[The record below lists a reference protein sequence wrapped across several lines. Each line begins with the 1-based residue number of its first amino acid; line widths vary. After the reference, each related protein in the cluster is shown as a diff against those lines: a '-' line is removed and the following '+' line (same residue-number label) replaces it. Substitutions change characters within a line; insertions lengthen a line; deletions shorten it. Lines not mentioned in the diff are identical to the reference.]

1 MNDEKKDN
9 KIIDID
15 KALGFIYTDEKA
27 KRKGSDTFKVAGT
40 LVRATSKSAERNLF
54 SAVEDTQDA
63 KLNAKYTNYK
73 SQNALFT
80 ELCEGVQ
87 GGDLVYKILIALSNI
102 LYEQSEAVGTT
113 ATMTGAR
120 GKMQDNGLPVGDRA
134 VRIREDDKEESLY
147 ANITIVYRDFAK
159 LVCGGRTV
167 GGKDI
172 KKIRNVL
179 EELDKKYILFD
190 FGNGQK
196 LFVRPL
202 SIEAYLKDENNP
214 NLEAAAIQL
223 KPIFTRSIKNDYVI
237 MRKDTLQLFGGH
249 QKEMTMR
256 LFFYLSDMH
265 RHKESAIYPHFRIS
279 KDKLFEM
286 IAAPSE
292 RYTTKIKTG
301 KMGADGKPVY
311 KIGRRKKLLESD
323 WKDAVQKMI
332 EVGIITQCSQE
343 TGITKDII
351 HFVFNTDYTK
361 KRKITD
367 ILAE

>member
-1 MNDEKKDN
+1 MKDEKKDI
-9 KIIDID
+9 KIINID

-27 KRKGSDTFKVAGT
+27 KRKGSGTFKVSGT

-54 SAVEDTQDA
+54 SAVEDAQDA
-63 KLNAKYTNYK
+63 KLNANYTNYK
-73 SQNALFT
+73 SKNALFT

-102 LYEQSEAVGTT
+102 LYEQSEAAGTT
-113 ATMTGAR
+113 ATMTGFR
-120 GKMQDNGLPVGDRA
+120 DKMEDNGLQLDKSS
-134 VRIREDDKEESLY
+134 VRIREDDEEDSDY
-147 ANITIVYRDFAK
+147 AYITIVYRDFAK

-202 SIEAYLKDENNP
+202 SIDAYFQDNNNP
-214 NLEAAAIQL
+214 NLETAVIQL
-223 KPIFTRSIKNDYVI
+223 KPIFTRSIKNDYVT

-256 LFFYLSDMH
+256 LFFYLSDMY
-265 RHKESAIYPHFRIS
+265 RHKESPIYPHFRIS

-323 WKDAVQKMI
+323 WKDAVQKMK
-332 EVGIITQCSQE
+332 EVGIITQCYQE
-343 TGITKDII
+343 TVITKDII